1 MEEISKENATIS
13 KPTKEKKA
21 RSQKQIEAF
30 KLCAERRKQK
40 LLEKKQNPTSTVV
53 SPVINTQTSLMSSS
67 EHEYKKLAEQIE
79 MLKNQVVDM
88 KQSKQRIMLPVI
100 NEESMDVDVDESTP
114 YVAPQR
120 VQFRQQEPQ
129 EQQERQQQQQ
139 QFQFQRR
146 QDMIGKGLGYSIH
159 NQYQNSNNRKRDVRG
174 MDPYIDEKQ
183 GMMEKIYSRNVNQ
196 MKQKQ
201 IDVMDRRRMMDDNS
215 IQLLA
220 PQESQAGVGVDVDR
234 NAPVENMTTMIR
246 SSAFTNAARKQ
257 SAVSFNGYRVA
268 SRR

>member
-53 SPVINTQTSLMSSS
+53 SHPVINQTTSS

-88 KQSKQRIMLPVI
+88 KQSKQRIMMPVI

-129 EQQERQQQQQ
+129 EQQERQQQ
-139 QFQFQRR
+139 FQFQRR
-146 QDMIGKGLGYSIH
+146 QDMIGKGLGYSVH